1 MALNQQ
7 VFKTRALTA
16 VIFVAVML
24 AGLLISQWTFA
35 ILFFVIHWGCWTEF
49 DQLFKKIYPEYR
61 AADLRITG
69 LPRLIG
75 CGFLIYCLPHHY
87 KVAGVELDFVGI
99 LIMVVGAVKFV
110 ALWIR
115 TGPLKPLLLKGA
127 VLGLLYISLSWGLMI
142 HLRFFY
148 FLQYPVGLMAALTLV
163 AAVWI
168 NDTMQYMV
176 GSLIGKTPFS
186 KISPNKTLE
195 GTIGGSL
202 LCIIVV
208 TSIGYYFVD
217 KNALWLFIVISAI
230 AAIVG
235 TGGDLLESKIKRLA
249 GVKDSGHF
257 MPGHGGF
264 LDRFD
269 SLILSTPLVWLA
281 ARLWVTLS

>member
-61 AADLRITG
+61 VADLRITG

-115 TGPLKPLLLKGA
+115 TGSLKPLLLKGA
-127 VLGLLYISLSWGLMI
+127 VLGLLYISLCWGLMI

-148 FLQYPVGLMAALTLV
+148 FLQYPVGWMAALTLV

-208 TSIGYYFVD
+208 TFIGYYFVD

-235 TGGDLLESKIKRLA
+235 SGGDLLESKIKRLA